1 MRGDKVQ
8 KVVFDTNVYISA
20 FITRG
25 GKAEQAW
32 KFALE
37 GRVEVCTSVAILTE
51 MAGKL
56 RDKFHWR
63 DELIKATIKH
73 IAKTAKVIKPSLKI
87 NILADEPDNRIL
99 ECAQGADAEVIVT
112 GDKHLLDL
120 VAFEGIKII
129 RIADFFEIIKEDGK
143 NEDNRRT

>member
-20 FITRG
+20 FITKG

-32 KFALE
+32 GLALE
-37 GRVEVCTSVAILTE
+37 GKVEVFTSVAILTE

-56 RDKFHWR
+56 REKFHWR
-63 DELIKATIKH
+63 DELIKVTIKH
-73 IAKTAKVIKPSLKI
+73 IAKTAKVIKPSIKI
-87 NILADEPDNRIL
+87 NMLADEPDNRIL
-99 ECAQGADAEVIVT
+99 ECAQEAGAEVIVT

-120 VAFEGIKII
+120 VAFEAIKII
-129 RIADFFEIIKEDGK
+129 RIADFLKL
-143 NEDNRRT
+143 

>member
-1 MRGDKVQ
+1 VE

-32 KFALE
+32 KLALE
-37 GRVEVCTSVAILTE
+37 GKVEVFTSVAILTE

-56 RDKFHWR
+56 RDKYHWR
-63 DELIKATIKH
+63 DELIKATIQH
-73 IAKTAKVIKPSLKI
+73 IVKTAKVIKPSKNI
-87 NILADEPDNRIL
+87 HILADEPDNRIL
-99 ECAQGADAEVIVT
+99 ECAQGASAEIIVT

-120 VAFEGIKII
+120 VSFEGIRII
-129 RIADFFEIIKEDGK
+129 RLADFLKLW
-143 NEDNRRT
+143 RPQ

>member
-1 MRGDKVQ
+1 VQ

-32 KFALE
+32 KLALE

-99 ECAQGADAEVIVT
+99 ECAQGADAKVIVT

-120 VAFEGIKII
+120 VAFEGIKVI
-129 RIADFFEIIKEDGK
+129 RIADFFEIIKEDG
-143 NEDNRRT
+143 NHEDNRRP

>member
-1 MRGDKVQ
+1 MPR
-8 KVVFDTNVYISA
+8 VVFDTNVYISA

-32 KFALE
+32 KLALE
-37 GRVEVCTSVAILTE
+37 GRVEVVISVAILTE

-73 IAKTAKVIKPSLKI
+73 IAKTTQVIKPVLKI
-87 NILADEPDNRIL
+87 NILADQPDNRIL
-99 ECAQGADAEVIVT
+99 ECAQGAGAEVIVT

-129 RIADFFEIIKEDGK
+129 RIADFFQIIKEDGK

>member
-32 KFALE
+32 KLALE
-37 GRVEVCTSVAILTE
+37 GRVEVWTSVAILTE

-56 RDKFHWR
+56 REKFHWR
-63 DELIKATIKH
+63 DEVIKATIRH
-73 IAKTAKVIKPSLKI
+73 IAKTAKVIKPSIKI
-87 NILADEPDNRIL
+87 NILTDEPDNRIL
-99 ECAQGADAEVIVT
+99 ECAQGAGVAIIVT

-129 RIADFFEIIKEDGK
+129 RIADFLKQECESI
-143 NEDNRRT
+143 R

>member
-1 MRGDKVQ
+1 MQ

-32 KFALE
+32 KLALE
-37 GRVEVCTSVAILTE
+37 GRVEVWTSVAILTE

-56 RDKFHWR
+56 REKFHWR
-63 DELIKATIKH
+63 DEVIKATIRH
-73 IAKTAKVIKPSLKI
+73 IAKTAKVIKPLIKI

-99 ECAQGADAEVIVT
+99 ECAQGADAEMVVT

-120 VAFEGIKII
+120 DAFEGIKII
-129 RIADFFEIIKEDGK
+129 RIADFLKQESESI
-143 NEDNRRT
+143 R

>member
-1 MRGDKVQ
+1 MQ

-32 KFALE
+32 GLALE
-37 GRVEVCTSVAILTE
+37 GKVEVCTSVAILTE

-56 RDKFHWR
+56 RKKFHWR
-63 DELIKATIKH
+63 DELIEAIIKH
-73 IAKTAKVIKPSLKI
+73 IAKTARVIKPSIKI
-87 NILADEPDNRIL
+87 NMLADEPDNRIL
-99 ECAQGADAEVIVT
+99 ECAQEAGAEIIVT

-120 VAFEGIKII
+120 VAFDGIKII
-129 RIADFFEIIKEDGK
+129 RIADFISTFL
-143 NEDNRRT
+143 

>member
-25 GKAEQAW
+25 AKAEQAW
-32 KFALE
+32 ELALE
-37 GRVEVCTSVAILTE
+37 GKVQICTSVAILTE

-56 RDKFHWR
+56 RKKFHWR
-63 DELIKATIKH
+63 DELIEAIIKH
-73 IAKTAKVIKPSLKI
+73 IAKTARVIKPSIKI
-87 NILADEPDNRIL
+87 NMLADEPDNRIL
-99 ECAQGADAEVIVT
+99 ECAQEAGAEIIVT

-120 VAFEGIKII
+120 VAFDGIKII
-129 RIADFFEIIKEDGK
+129 RIADFISTFL
-143 NEDNRRT
+143 

>member
-20 FITRG
+20 FITKG

-32 KFALE
+32 RLALE
-37 GRVEVCTSVAILTE
+37 GKVEVCTSVAILTE

-73 IAKTAKVIKPSLKI
+73 IAKTAKVIKPLIKI
-87 NILADEPDNRIL
+87 NMLSDEPDNRIL
-99 ECAQGADAEVIVT
+99 ECAQGAGAEIIVT

-129 RIADFFEIIKEDGK
+129 RIADFLEL
-143 NEDNRRT
+143 

>member
-1 MRGDKVQ
+1 MQ
-8 KVVFDTNVYISA
+8 KAVFDTNVYISA
-20 FITRG
+20 FITKG

-32 KFALE
+32 RLALE
-37 GRVEVCTSVAILTE
+37 GKVEVCTSVAILTE

-56 RDKFHWR
+56 REKFHWR

-73 IAKTAKVIKPSLKI
+73 IAKTAKVIKPLIKI
-87 NILADEPDNRIL
+87 NMLSDEPDNRIL
-99 ECAQGADAEVIVT
+99 ECAQGAGAEIIVT

-129 RIADFFEIIKEDGK
+129 RIADFLEL
-143 NEDNRRT
+143 

>member
-1 MRGDKVQ
+1 MKLNASSLRGDKVQ

-32 KFALE
+32 KLALE
-37 GRVEVCTSVAILTE
+37 GKVEVFTSVAILTE

-56 RDKFHWR
+56 REKFHWR

-73 IAKTAKVIKPSLKI
+73 IAKTAKVIKPSIKI

-99 ECAQGADAEVIVT
+99 ECAQGAGAEIIVT

-120 VAFEGIKII
+120 VSFKGIKISLE
-129 RIADFFEIIKEDGK
+129 AGMHTGTIIKG
-143 NEDNRRT
+143 

>member
-25 GKAEQAW
+25 GRAEQAW
-32 KFALE
+32 GLALE
-37 GRVEVCTSVAILTE
+37 GKVEVWTSVAILTE

-56 RDKFHWR
+56 REKFHWR
-63 DELIKATIKH
+63 DELIKAAIKH
-73 IAKTAKVIKPSLKI
+73 IANTAKVIKPSIKI
-87 NILADEPDNRIL
+87 NMLADEPDNRIL
-99 ECAQGADAEVIVT
+99 ECAQEAGAEIIVT

-129 RIADFFEIIKEDGK
+129 RIADFLEL
-143 NEDNRRT
+143 

>member
-1 MRGDKVQ
+1 VQ
-8 KVVFDTNVYISA
+8 TVVFDTNVYISA

-32 KFALE
+32 GLALE
-37 GRVEVCTSVAILTE
+37 GKVDVFTSVAILTE

-56 RDKFHWR
+56 REKFHWR

-73 IAKTAKVIKPSLKI
+73 IAKTAKVIKPSTKVNL
-87 NILADEPDNRIL
+87 LADEPDNRIL
-99 ECAQGADAEVIVT
+99 ECAKGAGAEIIVT

-120 VAFEGIKII
+120 FAFEGIKII
-129 RIADFFEIIKEDGK
+129 RIADFLKLESHSLSEFDQDRI
-143 NEDNRRT
+143 

>member
-20 FITRG
+20 FITKG

-32 KFALE
+32 RLALE
-37 GRVEVCTSVAILTE
+37 GKVEVCTSVAILTE

-56 RDKFHWR
+56 REKFHWR

-73 IAKTAKVIKPSLKI
+73 IAKTAKVIKPLIKI
-87 NILADEPDNRIL
+87 NMLSDEPDNRIL
-99 ECAQGADAEVIVT
+99 ECAQGAGAEIIVT

-129 RIADFFEIIKEDGK
+129 RIADFLEL
-143 NEDNRRT
+143 

>member
-1 MRGDKVQ
+1 MQ
-8 KVVFDTNVYISA
+8 NVVFDTNVYISA

-32 KFALE
+32 GLALE
-37 GRVEVCTSVAILTE
+37 GKVEVCTSVAILTE

-56 RDKFHWR
+56 REKFHWR
-63 DELIKATIKH
+63 DGLIKATITH
-73 IAKTAKVIKPSLKI
+73 IAKTAKVIKPSIKI

-99 ECAQGADAEVIVT
+99 ECAQGAGAEIIVT

-129 RIADFFEIIKEDGK
+129 RIADFLKL
-143 NEDNRRT
+143 

>member
-1 MRGDKVQ
+1 LNASSLRGDKVQ

-32 KFALE
+32 KLALE
-37 GRVEVCTSVAILTE
+37 GKVEVFTSVAILTE

-56 RDKFHWR
+56 REKFHWR

-73 IAKTAKVIKPSLKI
+73 IAKTAKVIKPSIKI

-99 ECAQGADAEVIVT
+99 ECAQEAGAEIIVT

-129 RIADFFEIIKEDGK
+129 RIADFLKL
-143 NEDNRRT
+143 

>member
-32 KFALE
+32 KLALE
-37 GRVEVCTSVAILTE
+37 GKVEVFTSVAILTE
-51 MAGKL
+51 MAGKM
-56 RDKFHWR
+56 REKFHWR

-73 IAKTAKVIKPSLKI
+73 IAKTAKVIKPSIKI

-99 ECAQGADAEVIVT
+99 ECAQGAGAEIIVT

-120 VAFEGIKII
+120 VSFKGIKIS
-129 RIADFFEIIKEDGK
+129 RIADFLKSIVPTLQRSND
-143 NEDNRRT
+143 

>member
-1 MRGDKVQ
+1 VQ
-8 KVVFDTNVYISA
+8 KAVFDTNVYISA
-20 FITRG
+20 FITKG

-32 KFALE
+32 RLALE
-37 GRVEVCTSVAILTE
+37 GKVEVCTSVAILTE

-56 RDKFHWR
+56 REKFHWR

-73 IAKTAKVIKPSLKI
+73 IAKTAKVIKPLIKI
-87 NILADEPDNRIL
+87 NMLSDEPDNRIL
-99 ECAQGADAEVIVT
+99 ECAQGAGAEIIVT

-129 RIADFFEIIKEDGK
+129 RIADFLEL
-143 NEDNRRT
+143 

>member
-1 MRGDKVQ
+1 LRGDKVQ

-32 KFALE
+32 KLALE
-37 GRVEVCTSVAILTE
+37 GRAEIWTSVAILTE

-73 IAKTAKVIKPSLKI
+73 IAKTAKVIKPALKI
-87 NILADEPDNRIL
+87 SIMGDEPDNRIL
-99 ECAQGADAEVIVT
+99 ECAQGAGAEAIVT

-129 RIADFFEIIKEDGK
+129 RIADFLQLE
-143 NEDNRRT
+143 R

>member
-1 MRGDKVQ
+1 LRGDKVQ

-20 FITRG
+20 FITKG

-32 KFALE
+32 RLALE
-37 GRVEVCTSVAILTE
+37 GKVEVCTSVAILTE

-56 RDKFHWR
+56 REKFHWR

-73 IAKTAKVIKPSLKI
+73 IAKTAKVIKPLIKI
-87 NILADEPDNRIL
+87 NMLSDEPDNRIL
-99 ECAQGADAEVIVT
+99 ECAQGAGAEIIVT

-129 RIADFFEIIKEDGK
+129 RIADFLEL
-143 NEDNRRT
+143 

>member
-25 GKAEQAW
+25 GRAEQAW
-32 KFALE
+32 GLALE
-37 GRVEVCTSVAILTE
+37 GKVEVWTSVAILTE

-56 RDKFHWR
+56 REKFHWR
-63 DELIKATIKH
+63 DELIKAAIKH
-73 IAKTAKVIKPSLKI
+73 IANTAKVIKPSIKI
-87 NILADEPDNRIL
+87 NMLADEPDNRIL
-99 ECAQGADAEVIVT
+99 ECAQGAAEIIVT

-120 VAFEGIKII
+120 VAFEGIKTI
-129 RIADFFEIIKEDGK
+129 RIADILKL
-143 NEDNRRT
+143 

>member
-1 MRGDKVQ
+1 MQ
-8 KVVFDTNVYISA
+8 KVVFNTNVYISA
-20 FITRG
+20 FITKC

-32 KFALE
+32 KLALE
-37 GRVEVCTSVAILTE
+37 GKVEVFTSVAILTE

-73 IAKTAKVIKPSLKI
+73 IAKTAKVIKPSIKI
-87 NILADEPDNRIL
+87 NILADVPDNRIL
-99 ECAQGADAEVIVT
+99 ECAQVAGADVIVT

-120 VAFEGIKII
+120 VAFDGIRII
-129 RIADFFEIIKEDGK
+129 RLADFLKL
-143 NEDNRRT
+143 

>member
-1 MRGDKVQ
+1 LRGDKVQ

-25 GKAEQAW
+25 GRAEQAW
-32 KFALE
+32 GLALE
-37 GRVEVCTSVAILTE
+37 GKVEVWTSVAILTE

-56 RDKFHWR
+56 REKFHWR
-63 DELIKATIKH
+63 DELIKAAIKH
-73 IAKTAKVIKPSLKI
+73 IANTAKVIKPSIKI
-87 NILADEPDNRIL
+87 NMLADEPDNRIL
-99 ECAQGADAEVIVT
+99 ECAQEAGAEIIVT

-129 RIADFFEIIKEDGK
+129 RIADFLEL
-143 NEDNRRT
+143 

>member
-32 KFALE
+32 RLALE
-37 GRVEVCTSVAILTE
+37 GKVEVWTSVAILME

-56 RDKFHWR
+56 REKFHWR
-63 DELIKATIKH
+63 DELIKAAIKH
-73 IAKTAKVIKPSLKI
+73 IANTAKVIKPSIKI
-87 NILADEPDNRIL
+87 NMLADEPDNRIL
-99 ECAQGADAEVIVT
+99 ECAQGAGAEIIVT

-129 RIADFFEIIKEDGK
+129 RIADFLKL
-143 NEDNRRT
+143 

>member
-1 MRGDKVQ
+1 MQ

-20 FITRG
+20 FITKG

-32 KFALE
+32 RLALE
-37 GRVEVCTSVAILTE
+37 GKVEVCTSVAILTE

-56 RDKFHWR
+56 REKFHWR

-73 IAKTAKVIKPSLKI
+73 IAKTAKVIKPLIKI
-87 NILADEPDNRIL
+87 NMLSDEPDNRIL
-99 ECAQGADAEVIVT
+99 ECAQGAGAEIIVT

-129 RIADFFEIIKEDGK
+129 RIADFLEL
-143 NEDNRRT
+143 

>member
-1 MRGDKVQ
+1 VQ

-32 KFALE
+32 KLALE
-37 GRVEVCTSVAILTE
+37 GRVEVWTSVAILTE

-56 RDKFHWR
+56 REKFHWR
-63 DELIKATIKH
+63 DEVIKATIRH
-73 IAKTAKVIKPSLKI
+73 IAKTAKVIKPLIKI

-99 ECAQGADAEVIVT
+99 ECAQGADAEMVVT

-120 VAFEGIKII
+120 DAFEGIKII
-129 RIADFFEIIKEDGK
+129 RIADFLKQESESI
-143 NEDNRRT
+143 R